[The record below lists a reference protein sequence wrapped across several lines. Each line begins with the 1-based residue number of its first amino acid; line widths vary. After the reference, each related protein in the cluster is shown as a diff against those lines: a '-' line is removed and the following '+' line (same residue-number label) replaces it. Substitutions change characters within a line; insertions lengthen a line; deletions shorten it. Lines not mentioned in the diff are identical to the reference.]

1 MRTKLGI
8 GLFIMLIIP
17 TLAWCKIGG
26 GDVTYRPSGADTVIY
41 SHDTHLQ
48 KGLRCSD
55 CHYALYSTTGGHMK
69 KVTMQEM
76 DKGQSCG
83 ACHNGQKAFDVKDKN
98 NCKKCHK

>member
-1 MRTKLGI
+1 
-8 GLFIMLIIP
+8 
-17 TLAWCKIGG
+17 
-26 GDVTYRPSGADTVIY
+26 
-41 SHDTHLQ
+41 
-48 KGLRCSD
+48 
-55 CHYALYSTTGGHMK
+55 MK